1 MTNVQRLTV
10 LISSPLLTWNQ
21 LPGPGS
27 ELNSS
32 WKVSKPA
39 LTSSLS
45 LWNPMFLTEKTEEN
59 RQLELIY
66 GKMSLVKVPQND

>member
-32 WKVSKPA
+32 WKVLKPA

-45 LWNPMFLTEKTEEN
+45 WWKPMFLMEKTEEN
-59 RQLELIY
+59 RQLERIY
-66 GKMSLVKVPQND
+66 GQISLVKVAQND